1 MIMTIPSFVRIR
13 TLPGLTLAGVLSL
26 LAIAPLAAQTAAATT
41 AGSRPDE
48 TVELSPFIVLGD
60 TNEGY
65 EAKNTAGVTG
75 TNRSIR
81 SLPISMDV
89 ATSTFLSEINARNL
103 IDAIELMPNISMTN
117 TEATQGGSSDQN
129 SFRMRGMTSKE
140 ERRRNGVLSIAI
152 PDPFSTD
159 RIEFLR
165 GSQALLYGQG
175 IASGAINIVTKRA
188 LFGSNRGEIGATFDT
203 DDAYRVTLDLNV
215 ARSNFAVRVAA
226 VDADKKFWQDNL
238 SDKTR
243 GVYVDLAYRINKNL
257 VARINHER
265 TTGESAL
272 RGGTLTIRDNSL
284 ADVRN
289 NVVLDK
295 HLYEGGD
302 LSGILIGGS
311 GVSYE
316 NYRSPASIAAGR
328 ESRSKV
334 TNLSLEGTFGS
345 HWSARVSYSHE
356 RMFYYNK
363 ANGAADLLA
372 PGDNRSVDKEWS
384 FRVDPT
390 RSDIRWYIETLQGTV
405 RHQGQIGSFLKSE
418 LVVGTEY
425 RFKRQTI
432 DRQRLYAVDSNGVF
446 LPGTGALGMSQMPVF
461 VIPVGQQYSAAQYS
475 YPGYEWA
482 TTHAYGVVT
491 PTATNPRGLG
501 GVGSPINRPEEQK
514 AIYASWLGNWFN
526 GKVDSMAGFRIDHL
540 LLKDQVFG
548 WTDFDDTVESGLV
561 GAVYNVRENFGIY
574 ANYGRAFSAIPS
586 SRLQVFDYSL
596 WPIAK
601 GKSMEA
607 GFKFDLWKDRI
618 SGSVTYYDNQNQG
631 EIVTVSGAQLDLF
644 NPTGINGRSNSAAT
658 AATMNVGSTGYEI
671 ALTMRPTK
679 NWRIMLSAGT
689 NNARTIDSA
698 RAAMLYND
706 QFNTD
711 GTTVMVKSTNGTL
724 TPLLVPSIRTVATSP
739 KIPLTIAMM
748 KNPASDYFATI
759 DPSSGRITNANNLFL
774 NTAGVPTSVAGLP
787 ITDHQL
793 GFVAP
798 NGGIAEVVAAGDYL
812 TPIAGRSALF
822 NTTYT
827 FGKGS
832 LEGFSVGGLVS
843 WQGERRAGYST
854 IGGVRQLYEAPD
866 LVRTDLRFG
875 YQWKLKARRQ
885 LSVRLTVSNV
895 LDRMELRPTL
905 NVASG
910 VVTAVTVDQAPRTWV
925 LSTSLRF

>member
-1 MIMTIPSFVRIR
+1 MPQSFLVRFWELSGFTI
-13 TLPGLTLAGVLSL
+13 AGAFSL
-26 LAIAPLAAQTAAATT
+26 LVLPSLVAQTAAPVTSRDP
-41 AGSRPDE
+41 AGQA
-48 TVELSPFIVLGD
+48 VELSPFIVLGD
-60 TNEGY
+60 SNEGY

-103 IDAIELMPNISMTN
+103 LDAIELMPNIAMTN

-175 IASGAINIVTKRA
+175 IASGAINVVTKRA
-188 LFGSNRGEIGATFDT
+188 LFGSNRAEVGFTFDEQSSH
-203 DDAYRVTLDLNV
+203 RVTLDLN
-215 ARSNFAVRVAA
+215 ASRSNLAVRVAA
-226 VDADKKFWQDNL
+226 VDADKQFWQDNL

-243 GVYVDLAYRINKNL
+243 GIYVDLAYRLNKRL
-257 VARINHER
+257 VARVNHEH
-265 TTGESAL
+265 TKGQSAL
-272 RGGTLTIRDNSL
+272 RGGALTIRDNSL
-284 ADVRN
+284 ADSRN
-289 NVVLDK
+289 NLVLERL
-295 HLYEGGD
+295 LYEGGNLD
-302 LSGILIGGS
+302 GILIGGS
-311 GVSYE
+311 PVTYE

-345 HWSARVSYSHE
+345 HLSARISYSNE

-363 ANGAADLLA
+363 SNGASDLLA
-372 PGDNRSVDKEWS
+372 PGDNRAADQEWS

-405 RHQGQIGSFLKSE
+405 RHQGSVGSFLKSE
-418 LVVGTEY
+418 LVVGAEY

-432 DRQRLYAVDSNGVF
+432 DRQRLYAVDANGKF

-461 VIPVGQQYSAAQYS
+461 VIPVGQGYSAAQNS

-501 GVGSPINRPEEQK
+501 GTGSPINRPEEQK
-514 AIYASWLGNWFN
+514 AVYASWLANWFN
-526 GKVDSMAGFRIDHL
+526 GRVDSMAGVRMDHL
-540 LLKDQVFG
+540 LLRDQVFN
-548 WTDFDDTVESGLV
+548 WTDFDDTVKSGLV

-574 ANYGRAFSAIPS
+574 ANFGRAFSAIPL

-607 GFKFDLWKDRI
+607 GFKFDLWQDRI
-618 SGSVTYYDNQNQG
+618 SGSVTYFDNQNQG
-631 EIVTVSGAQLDLF
+631 EVVTVSGAQLDLF

-658 AATMNVGSTGYEI
+658 GATMNVGSKGFEI
-671 ALTMRPTK
+671 AVTLRPVK

-689 NNARTIDSA
+689 NDARTVDSA

-711 GTTVMVKSTNGTL
+711 GTTVLVKSANGST
-724 TPLLVPSIRTVATSP
+724 TPLLVPSIRTNANSP

-748 KNPASDYFATI
+748 KNPTSDYFATL
-759 DPSSGRITNANNLFL
+759 DPASGRITNANNLFL
-774 NTAGVPTSVAGLP
+774 NTAGVPTSVAGLA
-787 ITDHQL
+787 ITEHQL
-793 GFVAP
+793 GFKAP

-812 TPIAGRSALF
+812 TPIAGKSALF

-832 LEGFSVGGLVS
+832 IEGFSVGGLVS
-843 WQGERRAGYST
+843 WQGDRRAGYST

-866 LVRTDLRFG
+866 LIRTDLRLG

-895 LDRMELRPTL
+895 LDRLELRTTL
-905 NVASG
+905 NVATG
-910 VVTAVTVDQAPRTWV
+910 VLTAVTADQAPRTWV
-925 LSTSLRF
+925 LSTSLNF